1 VGGVGLERRG
11 DGELELAGVQVDGGG
26 VLGCLGGELERM

>member
-1 VGGVGLERRG
+1 MGGPGLERRV
-11 DGELELAGVQVDGGG
+11 DGELELAGVRVDGGG